1 MFKKIVIF
9 LYIIFSLQIIFS
21 DSVRISQIDTSKLL
35 FNQDV
40 GVYVSITNDK
50 GDPIKNLTKDMF
62 TIYESTD
69 GNNFE
74 QINEITDFSNNANYE
89 QGINFLLLIDNS
101 GSMYQDMNGRNT
113 NNENIMRITYAKS
126 AVRNFLDVINCY

>member
-1 MFKKIVIF
+1 MLKKVIIF

-40 GVYVSITNDK
+40 GVYVSITNDD
-50 GDPIKNLTKDMF
+50 GDPVKNLTKDMF

-74 QINEITDFSNNANYE
+74 KIDKITEFNNNANYE

-101 GSMYQDMNGRNT
+101 GS
-113 NNENIMRITYAKS
+113 I
-126 AVRNFLDVINCY
+126 